1 MRTDPHAVKT
11 LEKRTVRFASAGS
24 PVLSR
29 RLTGEH
35 VEYGLMGAARKA
47 SLTKTN
53 PPYPPLSGGQERAT
67 PLVERSTINSPLEG
81 VGLSPREARQRPSGL
96 CEGRCGGGSFYPWHV
111 PPPNR
116 LRASPLA
123 LRLPLKGGVD
133 PFLRGVLFYT
143 PLTRGGRG
151 GCLYP
156 LTKGVGGSNATG
168 EGAFVPLT
176 KTLSTTPKAGVDILI
191 RRGRAGC
198 PIGDS
203 VRRRNSQPGRCEE

>member
-47 SLTKTN
+47 SLKRPMVSKGDGFVGAAYMRPMSGGEKRQGRIYATPTDQSNFTGRDN

-123 LRLPLKGGVD
+123 LRRSS
-133 PFLRGVLFYT
+133 RGESPTPSRGELILFC
-143 PLTRGGRG
+143 G
-151 GCLYP
+151 GCFFIP
-156 LTKGVGGSNATG
+156 
-168 EGAFVPLT
+168 P
-176 KTLSTTPKAGVDILI
+176 
-191 RRGRAGC
+191 
-198 PIGDS
+198 
-203 VRRRNSQPGRCEE
+203 

>member
-24 PVLSR
+24 PVSFR
-29 RLTGEH
+29 AAAGEH
-35 VEYGLMGAARKA
+35 AEYGPMGAARKA

-53 PPYPPLSGGQERAT
+53 PPYPPLTGGQERAT

-151 GCLYP
+151 GRTAPRRGCP
-156 LTKGVGGSNATG
+156 LSPDKGGWGVERDRGGSVRSLDKNFFNNP
-168 EGAFVPLT
+168 EG
-176 KTLSTTPKAGVDILI
+176 
-191 RRGRAGC
+191 RGRYSHPA
-198 PIGDS
+198 
-203 VRRRNSQPGRCEE
+203 RTGRMSDRG